1 MADDYFTKAEK
12 IKQKVRNLDWEKK
25 IKLLEKDFEDKKFS
39 KEEFLDKKRQVYSEV
54 LDQMSEINQE
64 KMKLNKD
71 HSAEPIEDDYLSDED
86 LEIFQ
91 EQLTP
96 FQYMSLT
103 KDYLGEFDSQDI
115 VFSDDF
121 RKFENLENFVHWE
134 CVKKIEKLR
143 IHNNYFSCEFMD
155 KNELVIKDIACLNEL
170 SKLEELVFD
179 DEGNLG
185 DRIKVDYFSSKQL
198 SNIKQLEIHGLW
210 DLSFLQNSFS
220 DNHNIYETLEI
231 IKNDL
236 KTLERAVY
244 SGSIEATTSTNEQ
257 SNIEL
262 DSNSEDVLTRHLLKL
277 SEVEDQF
284 RQLTNKFEEINFKL
298 DKLSN
303 RLSKIQADNQIRF
316 QDIESAITSGAITTQ
331 LSSKPKTDS
340 KSEILPGSSQPQ
352 DLGSISYK
360 DTETSETSQQIQSV
374 NTTATV
380 LTETFQAEEKI
391 LPQELSPK
399 KQYEFATS
407 FLKVGDYSTAERA
420 FREFVLSNSEHE
432 LAGSAQYWY
441 AETFRIRQL
450 YTDAASAYLEGYQKY
465 PKGNKAPINLL
476 KLGVSMVQI
485 GEKDQGCKMINGVEL
500 QYPKAN
506 QSVIQKAKYESK
518 KFECI
523 KEDS

>member
-1 MADDYFTKAEK
+1 MRFT
-12 IKQKVRNLDWEKK
+12 L
-25 IKLLEKDFEDKKFS
+25 KLIFI
-39 KEEFLDKKRQVYSEV
+39 V
-54 LDQMSEINQE
+54 LFN
-64 KMKLNKD
+64 
-71 HSAEPIEDDYLSDED
+71 
-86 LEIFQ
+86 
-91 EQLTP
+91 
-96 FQYMSLT
+96 
-103 KDYLGEFDSQDI
+103 
-115 VFSDDF
+115 
-121 RKFENLENFVHWE
+121 
-134 CVKKIEKLR
+134 
-143 IHNNYFSCEFMD
+143 
-155 KNELVIKDIACLNEL
+155 
-170 SKLEELVFD
+170 
-179 DEGNLG
+179 
-185 DRIKVDYFSSKQL
+185 
-198 SNIKQLEIHGLW
+198 
-210 DLSFLQNSFS
+210 LSFLQNSFS

-244 SGSIEATTSTNEQ
+244 SGSIEMKTSANEQ

-316 QDIESAITSGAITTQ
+316 QDIESAISSGDNTTQ
-331 LSSKPKTDS
+331 LSSKPKTDTT

-352 DLGSISYK
+352 DLGTISYK

-374 NTTATV
+374 DTTATV
-380 LTETFQAEEKI
+380 VTETFQAEEKI
-391 LPQELSPK
+391 LPQDLSPE

-465 PKGNKAPINLL
+465 PKGSKAPINLL

>member
-1 MADDYFTKAEK
+1 MRFT
-12 IKQKVRNLDWEKK
+12 
-25 IKLLEKDFEDKKFS
+25 
-39 KEEFLDKKRQVYSEV
+39 
-54 LDQMSEINQE
+54 
-64 KMKLNKD
+64 
-71 HSAEPIEDDYLSDED
+71 
-86 LEIFQ
+86 
-91 EQLTP
+91 
-96 FQYMSLT
+96 
-103 KDYLGEFDSQDI
+103 
-115 VFSDDF
+115 
-121 RKFENLENFVHWE
+121 
-134 CVKKIEKLR
+134 
-143 IHNNYFSCEFMD
+143 
-155 KNELVIKDIACLNEL
+155 
-170 SKLEELVFD
+170 SKLIILILF
-179 DEGNLG
+179 
-185 DRIKVDYFSSKQL
+185 Y
-198 SNIKQLEIHGLW
+198 
-210 DLSFLQNSFS
+210 LSFLQNSFS

-244 SGSIEATTSTNEQ
+244 SGSIEVKTSSNEQ

-316 QDIESAITSGAITTQ
+316 QDIESAISSGEIKTQ
-331 LSSKPKTDS
+331 LSSKPKTDT

-360 DTETSETSQQIQSV
+360 DTETSETSQQIESV
-374 NTTATV
+374 DTTATV
-380 LTETFQAEEKI
+380 VTETFQAEEKI
-391 LPQELSPK
+391 LPQDLSPK

-420 FREFVLSNSEHE
+420 FREFVLDNSEHE

>member
-1 MADDYFTKAEK
+1 MKFKFK
-12 IKQKVRNLDWEKK
+12 IIIFR
-25 IKLLEKDFEDKKFS
+25 LLFLFS
-39 KEEFLDKKRQVYSEV
+39 FG
-54 LDQMSEINQE
+54 
-64 KMKLNKD
+64 
-71 HSAEPIEDDYLSDED
+71 
-86 LEIFQ
+86 IFN
-91 EQLTP
+91 
-96 FQYMSLT
+96 
-103 KDYLGEFDSQDI
+103 
-115 VFSDDF
+115 FS
-121 RKFENLENFVHWE
+121 
-134 CVKKIEKLR
+134 
-143 IHNNYFSCEFMD
+143 Y
-155 KNELVIKDIACLNEL
+155 A
-170 SKLEELVFD
+170 
-179 DEGNLG
+179 
-185 DRIKVDYFSSKQL
+185 
-198 SNIKQLEIHGLW
+198 
-210 DLSFLQNSFS
+210 

-236 KTLERAVY
+236 ETLERAVY
-244 SGSIEATTSTNEQ
+244 SGSIDFNQTSSEN
-257 SNIEL
+257 SNTEL

-284 RQLTNKFEEINFKL
+284 RQLTNKYEEINFKL

-316 QDIESAITSGAITTQ
+316 QDIETSLGSVEGEPK
-331 LSSKPKTDS
+331 LSLKPKTEI
-340 KSEILPGSSQPQ
+340 KKILPGSSQPQ
-352 DLGSISYK
+352 ELGKISYK
-360 DTETSETSQQIQSV
+360 DNETSETSQQIQSV
-374 NTTATV
+374 DTTASIV
-380 LTETFQAEEKI
+380 TETFETEEKI
-391 LPQELSPK
+391 LPKDLSPK

-420 FREFVLSNSEHE
+420 FREFVISNSEHE

-450 YTDAASAYLEGYQKY
+450 YTDAATAYLEGYQKY

-485 GEKDQGCKMINGVEL
+485 GEKDQGCKMINGVEK